1 MSRYHG
7 LPEQKIPIYPG
18 GPVVAERILDP
29 AYLEAFRDEL
39 VNRLNHVTTLT
50 EMLLPGNDLGYEPGF
65 GLLESSQQARSDY
78 KLAHEEVWNNLQKLR
93 QDLYGA
99 IVTLNDAMGLHMES
113 EELNVRMLS
122 EPVADIES

>member
-1 MSRYHG
+1 MA
-7 LPEQKIPIYPG
+7 Q
-18 GPVVAERILDP
+18 RILDP

-50 EMLLPGNDLGYEPGF
+50 EMLLPGQVLGYEPGF
-65 GLLESSQQARSDY
+65 GLLESSQDARRYY
-78 KLAHEEVWNNLQKLR
+78 KDAHEEVWNNLQKLR

-113 EELNVRMLS
+113 EELNVNNLNTAGS
-122 EPVADIES
+122 TESS